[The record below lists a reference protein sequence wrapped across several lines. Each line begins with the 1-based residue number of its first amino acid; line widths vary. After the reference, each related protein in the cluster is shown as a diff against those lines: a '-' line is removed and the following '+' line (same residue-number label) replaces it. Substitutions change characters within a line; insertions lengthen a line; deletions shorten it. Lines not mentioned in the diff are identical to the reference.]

1 VRRCE
6 REATL
11 FGASF
16 LSCLANLRV
25 SFSFTKRIAKT
36 QFERI
41 ITMANG
47 YNDNDALNATW
58 KEVYAPEIN
67 KLVPQEAVFMK
78 EVPFAEAEKMG
89 DKFIEPVQVAAPQG
103 ITHLGQN
110 ASVETLLSAKAG
122 LYKEAQI
129 DGYGLVGREAIS
141 YSTAAKMASDKSTF
155 VKWANLLAPGL
166 KESIMKRL
174 EIAAIWGGHSTG
186 LGVVSAV
193 SNSTVTTI
201 CTISAATWS
210 AGIWGGLE
218 GATVDVWTTAFGAL
232 RTTSVATITKVDFE
246 NKQITLVGD
255 ATQMGNVAATDIIV
269 FQGAVYSASVMKEM
283 LGLAVQA
290 ANTTA
295 TMWNIDAAAY
305 SLWKGNTYGAAGA
318 MTMAKCLAAA
328 GKCAARGLKSGM
340 DLFVSVD
347 SFNVM
352 NTDQAALR
360 SFDKSYR
367 PDEAESGNDRLVFH
381 GPAGRL
387 SIRPHLYMKNGYALG
402 VSMQSLKRIG
412 STDVTFNLP
421 GKNDGEVFL
430 HLPDKNG
437 YEIRA
442 MSEQAIY
449 TNKPCHSVL
458 ISGIS

>member
-1 VRRCE
+1 
-6 REATL
+6 
-11 FGASF
+11 
-16 LSCLANLRV
+16 
-25 SFSFTKRIAKT
+25 
-36 QFERI
+36 
-41 ITMANG
+41 MANG
-47 YNDNDALNATW
+47 YNDYDALNATW

-67 KLVPQEAVFMK
+67 KLMPQEAVFMK
-78 EVPFAEAEKMG
+78 EVSFEEATKVG

-110 ASVETLLSAKAG
+110 ASVSTLLSAVAG
-122 LYKEAQI
+122 VYQEAQI
-129 DGYGLVGREAIS
+129 DGFGLVGRETIS
-141 YSTAAKMASDKSTF
+141 YSTAAKMASDKAAF

-174 EIAAIWGGHSTG
+174 EIAAIWGAHTTG
-186 LGVVSAV
+186 LGVISAV
-193 SNSTVTTI
+193 SNNSGTCV

-218 GATVDVWTTAFGAL
+218 GATLDSWAAAYASKVNSNAKL
-232 RTTSVATITKVDFE
+232 TITKVDFA
-246 NKQITLVGD
+246 NKQITVTGNSTDTAALA
-255 ATQMGNVAATDIIV
+255 ATQILV
-269 FQGAVYSASVMKEM
+269 FEGAITSSSVFKEM
-283 LGLAVQA
+283 IGLAKQA
-290 ANTTA
+290 VNTGS
-295 TMWNIDAAAY
+295 MWNIDASAY
-305 SLWKGNTYGAAGA
+305 SLWQGNSYATTGAL
-318 MTMAKCLAAA
+318 TMAKCLAAA
-328 GKCAARGLKSGM
+328 GQCAARGLKSGM
-340 DLFVSVD
+340 DMFVSVD
-347 SFNVM
+347 SFNSM

-367 PDEAESGNDRLVFH
+367 PDEAESGTDRLVFH

-402 VSMQSLKRIG
+402 VNMASVKRIG
-412 STDVTFNLP
+412 ATDVTFNLP
-421 GKNDGEVFL
+421 GKSDGEVFL